1 MRYLVTGGAGFIGSY
16 VCDHLLKEGHEVTVL
31 DDLST
36 GTFKNVQHLDS
47 HPNFTCI
54 VDSITNE
61 STVASLVKDCEQIF
75 HLAAAVGVE
84 LIVDHP
90 VNAVLTNIRGAEIVL
105 EQACRYRRKTLLT
118 SSSEVYGKSTKEK
131 FSELDDRV
139 MGPTHLSRWA
149 YAASKAMDEFLG
161 LAYHS
166 EKQFPVVIARLFN
179 TVGPRQTGRYGM
191 VIPRFVSQAVRKQ
204 PITIHGTG
212 EQTRSFC
219 HVQDVVPALVH
230 LMKTPE
236 AVGEIYNVGADAEVS
251 IVELARLVV
260 ELADSRSEIV
270 KIPYDEAYG
279 AGFEDM
285 LQRRPDVTK
294 LRNILGEWNPRSLKA
309 IIEDVIDDVRKR
321 VVSDPRHV

>member
-16 VCDHLLKEGHEVTVL
+16 VCEYLLKEGHEVTAL

-36 GTFKNVQHLDS
+36 GTFKNVQHLDPD
-47 HPNFTCI
+47 PNFTCI
-54 VDSITNE
+54 VDSITDA
-61 STVASLVKDCEQIF
+61 STVASLVKDCDQIF

-84 LIVDHP
+84 LVVDHP
-90 VNAVLTNIRGAEIVL
+90 VNTVLTNLRGAEIVL
-105 EQACRYRRKTLLT
+105 EQACRYRRKTILT
-118 SSSEVYGKSTKEK
+118 STSEVYGKSTKDK
-131 FSELDDRV
+131 FSEVDDRV

-161 LAYHS
+161 LAYHR

-191 VIPRFVSQAVRKQ
+191 VIPRFVSQAVRNQ

-212 EQTRSFC
+212 EQTRCFC
-219 HVQDVVPALVH
+219 HVRDVVPALIQ
-230 LMKTPE
+230 LMNTPE
-236 AVGEIYNVGADAEVS
+236 AVGEIYNVGADTEVS
-251 IVELARLVV
+251 VVELAHLVV
-260 ELADSRSEIV
+260 ELTQSRSDLV

-279 AGFEDM
+279 PGFEDM
-285 LQRRPDVTK
+285 LQRRPDITK
-294 LRNILGEWNPRSLKA
+294 LRNVLGEWNPRTLEA

-321 VVSDPRHV
+321 VAADPRQA

>member
-16 VCDHLLKEGHEVTVL
+16 VCEYLLKEGHEVTAL

-36 GTFKNVQHLDS
+36 GTFKNVQHLDPD
-47 HPNFTCI
+47 PNFTCI
-54 VDSITNE
+54 VDSITDA
-61 STVASLVKDCEQIF
+61 STVASLVKDCDQIF

-84 LIVDHP
+84 LVVDHP
-90 VNAVLTNIRGAEIVL
+90 VNTVLTNLRGAEIVL
-105 EQACRYRRKTLLT
+105 EQACRYRRKTILT
-118 SSSEVYGKSTKEK
+118 STSEVYGKSTKDK
-131 FSELDDRV
+131 FSEVDDRV

-161 LAYHS
+161 LAYHR

-191 VIPRFVSQAVRKQ
+191 VIPRFVSQAVRNQ

-212 EQTRSFC
+212 EQTRCFC
-219 HVQDVVPALVH
+219 HVRDVVPALIQ
-230 LMKTPE
+230 LMNTPE
-236 AVGEIYNVGADAEVS
+236 AVGEIYNVGADTEVS
-251 IVELARLVV
+251 VVELAHLVV
-260 ELADSRSEIV
+260 ELAQSRSEIV

-279 AGFEDM
+279 PGFEDM
-285 LQRRPDVTK
+285 LQRRPDITK
-294 LRNILGEWNPRSLKA
+294 LRNVLGEWNPRTLEA

-321 VVSDPRHV
+321 LVADPRQA